1 MKASES
7 IQNYDIKVREYTN
20 YAIKSIKN
28 CCKNF
33 GPRPTG
39 GEAEKNAQEYMMND
53 LNNFCDE
60 VTREEF
66 KVSDKAFMS
75 WIRIGVVM
83 AILGIAMFTLG
94 FFAVSAA
101 IFFLIILM
109 IALEFGFY
117 KPVLDAFFKK
127 KTAGNVY
134 GVRKAKGEAKKRI
147 ILCAH
152 TDSAY
157 EWKYTYKTGRKG
169 VAFNIYGAA
178 ICLLL
183 GLGFSIYG
191 IAANGAFSEIV
202 WLSDGLV
209 AKILAVVL
217 YLTLIVYFF
226 NFSFINYKNPVT
238 GCIDNLSGVFISNA
252 VAKYL
257 SDNDIRFDETEVCV
271 LLTGAEEAGLRGS
284 KSFVKNHTELQSKDV
299 ETVVVGVDT
308 ICEMDFMK
316 IYSKDM
322 NGLTKND
329 ERVAKLIQD
338 GAKIAG
344 FDVPTGVIEL
354 GATDA
359 AAFSQKGIP
368 AATFVAMNPEPSSQ
382 YYHTRLD
389 TVDMIKPQAIDAG
402 VKIAL
407 ETVFLYDEKGI

>member
-7 IQNYDIKVREYTN
+7 IANYDIKVREYTN

-39 GEAEKNAQEYMMND
+39 SEAEKNAQEYMMND

-75 WIRIGVVM
+75 WIRIGVIM
-83 AILGIAMFTLG
+83 AILGIISFTLG
-94 FFAVSAA
+94 FFVVSAVLFVA
-101 IFFLIILM
+101 ILLM

-117 KPVLDAFFKK
+117 KPILDVFFKK

-134 GVRKAKGEAKKRI
+134 GVRKANGETKKRI

-152 TDSAY
+152 TDSAF

-178 ICLLL
+178 LCVLA
-183 GLGFSIYG
+183 SIGVSVYAT
-191 IAANGAFSEIV
+191 ITNGAFSDIV
-202 WLSDGLV
+202 WLGDGLV
-209 AKILAVVL
+209 TKILAVAL
-217 YLTLIVYFF
+217 YLTLIIYFF
-226 NFSFINYKNPVT
+226 NFSFINYKLPVT
-238 GCIDNLSGVFISNA
+238 GAIDNLSGVFISNA

-257 SDNDIRFDETEVCV
+257 NDNDIRFENTEVCV

-284 KSFVKNHTELQSKDV
+284 KSFVKNHPELKNSNV
-299 ETVVVGVDT
+299 ETVVVGIDT
-308 ICEMDFMK
+308 ICELEFMK
-316 IYSKDM
+316 VYSKDM

-338 GAKIAG
+338 GAKNAG
-344 FDVPTGVIEL
+344 FDVPTGTIEL

-359 AAFSQKGIP
+359 AAFSQKGIS
-368 AATFVAMNPEPSSQ
+368 AATFVAMNPEPSR

-389 TVDMIKPQAIDAG
+389 TVEMIKPQAIDAG

>member
-33 GPRPTG
+33 GARPTG
-39 GEAEKNAQEYMMND
+39 SENEKNAQEYMMND

-75 WIRIGVVM
+75 WIKIGVIM
-83 AILGIAMFTLG
+83 AIIAIIMFTMGL
-94 FFAVSAA
+94 FIVSAVLFVA
-101 IFFLIILM
+101 VLLM

-117 KPVLDAFFKK
+117 KPILDVFFKK

-134 GVRKAKGEAKKRI
+134 GVRKANGETKKRI

-152 TDSAY
+152 TDSAF

-178 ICLLL
+178 ICVLL
-183 GLGFSIYG
+183 GIGVSVYATIS
-191 IAANGAFSEIV
+191 NGAFSDIV
-202 WLSDGLV
+202 WLSDSFTT
-209 AKILAVVL
+209 KILAVIL
-217 YLTLIVYFF
+217 YLSIIIYFF
-226 NFSFINYKNPVT
+226 NFSFINYKLPVT
-238 GCIDNLSGVFISNA
+238 GAIDNLSGVFISNA

-257 SDNDIRFDETEVCV
+257 NDNDIRFENTEVCV

-284 KSFVKNHTELQSKDV
+284 KSFVKNHPELKNGDV
-299 ETVVVGVDT
+299 ETVVVGIDT
-308 ICEMDFMK
+308 ICEMEFMK

-329 ERVAKLIQD
+329 ERVAKLIQE
-338 GAKIAG
+338 GAKNAG

-368 AATFVAMNPEPSSQ
+368 AASFVAMNPEPSR

-389 TVDMIKPQAIDAG
+389 TVEMIKPQAIDAG

>member
-7 IQNYDIKVREYTN
+7 IANYDIKVREYTN

-39 GEAEKNAQEYMMND
+39 SEAEKNAQEYMMND

-75 WIRIGVVM
+75 WIKIGVVM
-83 AILGIAMFTLG
+83 AIIAIAMFTLG
-94 FFAVSAA
+94 FYIVSAV
-101 IFFLIILM
+101 IFFAILLM

-117 KPVLDAFFKK
+117 KPVLDVFFKK

-134 GVRKAKGEAKKRI
+134 GVRKSEEEAKKRI

-178 ICLLL
+178 VCVLLSL
-183 GLGFSIYG
+183 GISVYAI
-191 IAANGAFSEIV
+191 IANGAFSDIV
-202 WLSDGLV
+202 WLSEGLTF
-209 AKILAVVL
+209 KILAVVL

-226 NFSFINYKNPVT
+226 NFSFINYKLPVT
-238 GCIDNLSGVFISNA
+238 GAIDNLSGVFISSA

-257 SDNDIRFDETEVCV
+257 NDNDIRFKNTEVCV

-284 KSFVKNHTELQSKDV
+284 KSFVKNHPELQNKDV
-299 ETVVVGVDT
+299 ETVVVGIDT
-308 ICEMDFMK
+308 ICEMEFMK
-316 IYSKDM
+316 VYSKDM
-322 NGLTKND
+322 NGFTKND
-329 ERVAKLIQD
+329 ERVARLVQD
-338 GAKIAG
+338 GAKNAG
-344 FDVPTGVIEL
+344 FDVPAGTIEL

-359 AAFSQKGIP
+359 AAFSQKGIS
-368 AATFVAMNPEPSSQ
+368 AATFVAMNPEPSR

-389 TVDMIKPQAIDAG
+389 TVEMIKPQAIDAG

>member
-33 GPRPTG
+33 GARPTG
-39 GEAEKNAQEYMMND
+39 SEAEKNAQEYMMND

-75 WIRIGVVM
+75 WIRIGVVL
-83 AILGIAMFTLG
+83 AIIAIAMFTLG
-94 FFAVSAA
+94 FYLVSAVLYFAV
-101 IFFLIILM
+101 ILM

-117 KPVLDAFFKK
+117 KPVLDVFFKK

-134 GVRKAKGEAKKRI
+134 GVRKAKGDTKKRI

-178 ICLLL
+178 ASLLL
-183 GLGFSIYG
+183 GLGFSIYAIVSKG
-191 IAANGAFSEIV
+191 MFSDIV
-202 WLSDGLV
+202 WLSDGI
-209 AKILAVVL
+209 ATKILAGVL
-217 YLTLIVYFF
+217 YLTLIIYFF
-226 NFSFINYKNPVT
+226 NFSFINYKLPVT

-257 SDNDIRFDETEVCV
+257 NDNDIRFENTEVCV

-284 KSFVKNHTELQSKDV
+284 KSFVKNHPELQNGDI
-299 ETVVVGVDT
+299 ETVVIGVDT

-338 GAKIAG
+338 GAKNAG
-344 FDVPTGVIEL
+344 FDVPAGVIEL

-368 AATFVAMNPEPSSQ
+368 AATFVAMNPEPSR

>member
-7 IQNYDIKVREYTN
+7 IANYDIKVREYTN

-39 GEAEKNAQEYMMND
+39 SEAEKNAQEYMMND

-75 WIRIGVVM
+75 WIKIGVVM
-83 AILGIAMFTLG
+83 ATIAIIFFTVGIY
-94 FFAVSAA
+94 AVSLALFVAIIFIIAA
-101 IFFLIILM
+101 
-109 IALEFGFY
+109 EFGFY
-117 KPVLDAFFKK
+117 KPILDVFFKK

-134 GVRKAKGEAKKRI
+134 GVIKAKEETKKRI

-152 TDSAY
+152 TDSAF

-178 ICLLL
+178 IGLIL
-183 GLGFSIYG
+183 GAGISIYAI
-191 IAANGAFSEIV
+191 IAEGAVSDIV
-202 WLSDGLV
+202 WLSDNLIL
-209 AKILAVVL
+209 KILTVIV
-217 YLTLIVYFF
+217 YLTFVIYFF
-226 NFSFINYKNPVT
+226 NFTFINYKLPVT
-238 GCIDNLSGVFISNA
+238 GAIDNLSGVFISNA

-257 SDNDIRFDETEVCV
+257 KDNDIRFNNTEVCV

-284 KSFVKNHTELQSKDV
+284 KSFVKNHPELKNEDV
-299 ETVVVGVDT
+299 KTVVVGIDT
-308 ICEMDFMK
+308 ICEMDYMK
-316 IYSKDM
+316 VYSKDM

-329 ERVAKLIQD
+329 ERVAALIQE
-338 GAKIAG
+338 GAKNAG
-344 FDVPTGVIEL
+344 FEVPSGTIEL

-359 AAFSQKGIP
+359 AAFSQKGIS
-368 AATFVAMNPEPSSQ
+368 AATFVAMNPEPSR

-407 ETVFLYDEKGI
+407 ETVFLFDEKGI

>member
-7 IQNYDIKVREYTN
+7 IANYDIKIREYTN

-39 GEAEKNAQEYMMND
+39 SEAEKNAQEYMMND

-75 WIRIGVVM
+75 WIKIGVVI
-83 AILGIAMFTLG
+83 ATISIILFTLG
-94 FFAVSAA
+94 FYAVSLALFVA
-101 IFFLIILM
+101 ILFM

-117 KPVLDAFFKK
+117 KPVLDVFFKK

-134 GVRKAKGEAKKRI
+134 GVIKSKEETKKRI

-157 EWKYTYKTGRKG
+157 EWKYTYKSGRKG

-178 ICLLL
+178 ASLLMSVAIC
-183 GLGFSIYG
+183 IYA
-191 IAANGAFSEIV
+191 IVAESAFSGIV
-202 WLSDGLV
+202 WLSDNLIL
-209 AKILAVVL
+209 KILTVAI
-217 YLTLIVYFF
+217 YLTLIIYIF
-226 NFSFINYKNPVT
+226 NFSFINYKLPVT
-238 GCIDNLSGVFISNA
+238 GAIDNLSGVFISSA

-257 SDNDIRFDETEVCV
+257 KDNDVRFENTEVCV

-284 KSFVKNHTELQSKDV
+284 KSFVKNHPELNDENVK
-299 ETVVVGVDT
+299 TVVVGIDT
-308 ICEMDFMK
+308 ICELEFMK
-316 IYSKDM
+316 VYSKDM
-322 NGLTKND
+322 NGFTKND
-329 ERVAKLIQD
+329 ESVAKLIQE
-338 GAKIAG
+338 GAKNAG
-344 FDVPTGVIEL
+344 FEVPTGTIEL

-359 AAFSQKGIP
+359 AAFSQKGIS
-368 AATFVAMNPEPSSQ
+368 AATFVAMNPEPSR

-389 TVDMIKPQAIDAG
+389 TVEMIKPQAIDAG

-407 ETVFLYDEKGI
+407 ETVFLFDEKGV

>member
-7 IQNYDIKVREYTN
+7 IANYDIKVREYTN

-39 GEAEKNAQEYMMND
+39 SEAEKNAQEYMMND

-75 WIRIGVVM
+75 WIKIGVVL
-83 AILGIAMFTLG
+83 AIIAIAMFTLG
-94 FFAVSAA
+94 FYIVSAVL
-101 IFFLIILM
+101 FFAIILM
-109 IALEFGFY
+109 IVLEFGFY
-117 KPVLDAFFKK
+117 KPILDVFFKK
-127 KTAGNVY
+127 KIAGNVY
-134 GVRKAKGEAKKRI
+134 GVRKSEEETKKRI

-183 GLGFSIYG
+183 GLGFSVYG
-191 IAANGAFSEIV
+191 VVVNGAFSDIV
-202 WLSDGLV
+202 WLSDSLV

-217 YLTLIVYFF
+217 YLTIIVYFF

-257 SDNDIRFDETEVCV
+257 KDNDIRFKNTEVCV

-284 KSFVKNHTELQSKDV
+284 KSFVKNHPELQNKDI

-338 GAKIAG
+338 GAKNAG
-344 FDVPTGVIEL
+344 YDVPTGTIEL

-359 AAFSQKGIP
+359 AAFSQKGIS
-368 AATFVAMNPEPSSQ
+368 AATFVAMNPEPSR

-389 TVDMIKPQAIDAG
+389 TVEMIKPQAIDAG

>member
-7 IQNYDIKVREYTN
+7 IANYDIKVREYTN

-39 GEAEKNAQEYMMND
+39 SEAEKNAQEYMMND

-75 WIRIGVVM
+75 WIRIGVIM
-83 AILGIAMFTLG
+83 AVLGIISFTLG
-94 FFAVSAA
+94 FFVVSAVLFVA
-101 IFFLIILM
+101 ILLM

-117 KPVLDAFFKK
+117 KPILDVFFKK

-134 GVRKAKGEAKKRI
+134 GVRKANGETKKRI

-152 TDSAY
+152 TDSAF

-178 ICLLL
+178 LCVLA
-183 GLGFSIYG
+183 SIGVSVYAT
-191 IAANGAFSEIV
+191 IANGAFSNIV
-202 WLSDGLV
+202 WLGDGLV
-209 AKILAVVL
+209 TKILAVAL
-217 YLTLIVYFF
+217 YLTLIIYFF
-226 NFSFINYKNPVT
+226 NFSFINYKLPVT
-238 GCIDNLSGVFISNA
+238 GAIDNLSGVFISNA

-257 SDNDIRFDETEVCV
+257 NDNDIRFENTEVCV

-284 KSFVKNHTELQSKDV
+284 KSFVKNHPELKNSNV
-299 ETVVVGVDT
+299 ETVVVGIDT
-308 ICEMDFMK
+308 ICELEFMK
-316 IYSKDM
+316 VYSKDM

-338 GAKIAG
+338 GAKNAG
-344 FDVPTGVIEL
+344 FDVPTGTIEL

-359 AAFSQKGIP
+359 AAFSQKGIS
-368 AATFVAMNPEPSSQ
+368 AATFVAMNPEPSR

-389 TVDMIKPQAIDAG
+389 TVEMIKPQAIDAG

>member
-1 MKASES
+1 MKANES
-7 IQNYDIKVREYTN
+7 IEKYDIKIREYTN

-39 GEAEKNAQEYMMND
+39 SEAEKNAQEYMMND

-75 WIRIGVVM
+75 WIRIGVIM

-94 FFAVSAA
+94 FFAVAAA

-117 KPVLDAFFKK
+117 KPVLDVFFKK
-127 KTAGNVY
+127 KTAGNVF
-134 GVRKAKGEAKKRI
+134 GVRKSEGETKKRI

-152 TDSAY
+152 TDSAF

-183 GLGFSIYG
+183 SLGFSIYG
-191 IAANGAFSEIV
+191 IVANGAFSEIV
-202 WLSDGLV
+202 WLSDNLV

-217 YLTLIVYFF
+217 YLSLIIYFF
-226 NFSFINYKNPVT
+226 NFSFLNYKLPVT
-238 GCIDNLSGVFISNA
+238 GAIDNLSGVFISNA
-252 VAKYL
+252 VAKFL
-257 SDNDIRFDETEVCV
+257 NDNNIRFENTEVCV

-284 KSFVKNHTELQSKDV
+284 KSFVKNHPELQNKDI
-299 ETVVVGVDT
+299 ETVVIGVDT

-322 NGLTKND
+322 NGFTKND

-344 FDVPTGVIEL
+344 YDVPTGTIEL

-359 AAFSQKGIP
+359 VAFSQKGIS
-368 AATFVAMNPEPSSQ
+368 AATFVAMNPEPSR

>member
-1 MKASES
+1 MKANES
-7 IQNYDIKVREYTN
+7 IEKYDIKIREYTN

-39 GEAEKNAQEYMMND
+39 SEAEKNAQEYMMND

-75 WIRIGVVM
+75 WIKIGVVL
-83 AILGIAMFTLG
+83 ALIAIAMFTLG
-94 FFAVSAA
+94 FFAVAAA

-117 KPVLDAFFKK
+117 KPVLDGFFKK

-134 GVRKAKGEAKKRI
+134 GVRKAEGETKKRI

-152 TDSAY
+152 TDSAF
-157 EWKYTYKTGRKG
+157 EWKYTYKVGRKG

-183 GLGFSIYG
+183 SLGFSIYG
-191 IAANGAFSEIV
+191 IVANGAFSEIV
-202 WLSDGLV
+202 WLSDNLV
-209 AKILAVVL
+209 TKILAVVL
-217 YLTLIVYFF
+217 YLTIIIYFF
-226 NFSFINYKNPVT
+226 NFSFINYKLPVT
-238 GCIDNLSGVFISNA
+238 GAVDNLSGVFISNA
-252 VAKYL
+252 VAKFL
-257 SDNDIRFDETEVCV
+257 NDNNIRFKNTEVCV

-284 KSFVKNHTELQSKDV
+284 KSFVKNHPELQNKDI

-308 ICEMDFMK
+308 ICELDFMK

-329 ERVAKLIQD
+329 SRVAKLVQD

-344 FDVPTGVIEL
+344 YDVPTGTIEL

-359 AAFSQKGIP
+359 AAFSQKGIS
-368 AATFVAMNPEPSSQ
+368 AATFVAMNPEPSQ

-402 VKIAL
+402 VKITL